1 MSLQSQ
7 RELANTRAKL
17 QQAEE
22 RYTVLLK
29 QPVPPGQEKVR
40 AWTLASLKKLI
51 NQFKEEIAR
60 FRSRVGSSRQA

>member
-7 RELANTRAKL
+7 RELENTRAKL
-17 QQAEE
+17 KQAEE
-22 RYTVLLK
+22 RYAALVD

-40 AWTLASLKKLI
+40 EWTLASLKKVI

-60 FRSRVGSSRQA
+60 FRSRAGSTRQA